1 MILFQRIYKKLL
13 AKLKTHDEIETT
25 VEDEV
30 HVLLILD
37 SGLSSALALSK
48 SLLNNRARGST
59 GAAKLRWY
67 RAGPRPTEGI
77 N

>member
-30 HVLLILD
+30 RVLLILD
-37 SGLSSALALSK
+37 SGLS
-48 SLLNNRARGST
+48 
-59 GAAKLRWY
+59 
-67 RAGPRPTEGI
+67 
-77 N
+77 

>member
-30 HVLLILD
+30 EVHVLLILLILD
-37 SGLSSALALSK
+37 SGLS
-48 SLLNNRARGST
+48 
-59 GAAKLRWY
+59 
-67 RAGPRPTEGI
+67 
-77 N
+77 

>member
-30 HVLLILD
+30 HV
-37 SGLSSALALSK
+37 SSVYSRQKA
-48 SLLNNRARGST
+48 RAREILGVEKKANISVT
-59 GAAKLRWY
+59 RLDIKTIFG
-67 RAGPRPTEGI
+67 
-77 N
+77 